1 MIIPADRRIL
11 YVMKGSRFAR
21 LPNQQA
27 GGMDM
32 DFTKMHGCG
41 NDYIFLNCME
51 GEPDGLPGLARRLS
65 HRRFGVGGDG
75 VICVCPSAG
84 ADFRMRMFN
93 ADGSEGAMCG
103 NGIRCFGKYVY
114 DKGLTDKARLVI
126 ETLSG
131 ERELSLTVKDGKVE
145 GAVVGMGIP
154 IFRQPVQLTVKENTY
169 TAIPVSMGNPH
180 AVMEVDDPCEIDLQ
194 AVGPE
199 VECHPIFPHRANAEF
214 VRVLGRGELQMR
226 VWERGSGET
235 MACGTG
241 ACASAAAMMAAGRLD
256 REAVVHL
263 AGGDLKVRWD
273 KKTGQMFMTG
283 PAVTVFD
290 GQLAD

>member
-1 MIIPADRRIL
+1 
-11 YVMKGSRFAR
+11 
-21 LPNQQA
+21 
-27 GGMDM
+27 M

-51 GEPDGLPGLARRLS
+51 SVPDDLPGLARRLS
-65 HRRFGVGGDG
+65 DRRFGVGGDG
-75 VICVCPSAG
+75 IICVCPSG
-84 ADFRMRMFN
+84 RADFRMRMFN

-114 DKGLTDKARLVI
+114 DKGLTDQVRLVV

-131 ERELSLTVKDGKVE
+131 DRELSLMVENGKVE
-145 GAVVGMGIP
+145 GAAVGLGIP
-154 IFRQPVQLTVKENTY
+154 AIHPSVQITVKENTY
-169 TAIPVSMGNPH
+169 TVIPVSMGNPH
-180 AVMEVDDPCEIDLQ
+180 AVMEVEDPAGLDLQ
-194 AVGPE
+194 AVGPA
-199 VECHPIFPHRANAEF
+199 VERHPLFPHRVNAEF
-214 VRVLGRGELQMR
+214 IRVLNRRELQMR

-235 MACGTG
+235 LACGTG

-256 REAVVHL
+256 REASVRL

-273 KKTGQMFMTG
+273 EKSGQMFMTG

-290 GQLAD
+290 GKLAD